1 MTSDSNKASHDLSSE
16 HINNKERENAHCMQL
31 MDRKQEVTEGL
42 QNNNI
47 DPCILPQLTRSDINW
62 YRLKFHEN
70 LLLNI
75 LQNGYHKTYS
85 ELFNLIDYEEKR
97 RINAGISSPYW
108 TIQPLTERHQLLCE
122 MMTHLMNAENFNHS
136 NQIEEVYKE
145 NLYLAGLFQSNIN
158 DHWLLDIY
166 LQKCLKIVNKGYLAI
181 KNMITTKLQMNN
193 IDKTR
198 LDNLTEIKQTLKKRL
213 FEAIYHNA
221 TYLFETGKYL
231 QSLELYKQLQK
242 KLEKHKN
249 ILQPSI
255 NPFDKQQIN
264 IPLYIVC
271 YEQICRIILTIYQ
284 PNKDYQMDELLL
296 NLNEALKYAEK
307 SENQK
312 LIGLCNKQISQVY
325 QVHEEYEMAH
335 KVAEQYFD
343 IAERSNDI
351 LEKIEACKLL
361 GSINEN
367 LSKLDEAEQNY
378 ITIIEYTKLL
388 HNNTEKLSE
397 AYELLAKF
405 YIFNTNKYDLAKLAS
420 ENGLNYAQINETII
434 YNQLKLWYS
443 ISKSKLMEPHYL
455 NMIIAAQY
463 NSTDMID
470 LIKWK
475 DTHYNLPIFDKDH
488 FREVTYDSFT
498 KKRNE
503 INQSHST
510 HALNS

>member
-1 MTSDSNKASHDLSSE
+1 
-16 HINNKERENAHCMQL
+16 MQ
-31 MDRKQEVTEGL
+31 
-42 QNNNI
+42 
-47 DPCILPQLTRSDINW
+47 P

-166 LQKCLKIVNKGYLAI
+166 LQKCLKIVNKG
-181 KNMITTKLQMNN
+181 
-193 IDKTR
+193 
-198 LDNLTEIKQTLKKRL
+198 
-213 FEAIYHNA
+213 
-221 TYLFETGKYL
+221 KYP

-307 SENQK
+307 
-312 LIGLCNKQISQVY
+312 Y
-325 QVHEEYEMAH
+325 
-335 KVAEQYFD
+335 
-343 IAERSNDI
+343 
-351 LEKIEACKLL
+351 
-361 GSINEN
+361 
-367 LSKLDEAEQNY
+367 EAEQNY

-434 YNQLKLWYS
+434 YNQLKL
-443 ISKSKLMEPHYL
+443 
-455 NMIIAAQY
+455 
-463 NSTDMID
+463 
-470 LIKWK
+470 
-475 DTHYNLPIFDKDH
+475 
-488 FREVTYDSFT
+488 
-498 KKRNE
+498 
-503 INQSHST
+503 
-510 HALNS
+510 

>member
-1 MTSDSNKASHDLSSE
+1 MHYNPRQNIVTLILYLRLSKDLF
-16 HINNKERENAHCMQL
+16 R
-31 MDRKQEVTEGL
+31 
-42 QNNNI
+42 
-47 DPCILPQLTRSDINW
+47 

-158 DHWLLDIY
+158 DQWLLDIY
-166 LQKCLKIVNKGYLAI
+166 LQKCLKIVNKG
-181 KNMITTKLQMNN
+181 
-193 IDKTR
+193 
-198 LDNLTEIKQTLKKRL
+198 
-213 FEAIYHNA
+213 
-221 TYLFETGKYL
+221 KYP

-255 NPFDKQQIN
+255 NPFEKQQTN

-284 PNKDYQMDELLL
+284 PNKEYQMDELLL

-335 KVAEQYFD
+335 KLAEQYFD

-351 LEKIEACKLL
+351 LEKIEARKLL

-388 HNNTEKLSE
+388 HNNNTEKLSE

-475 DTHYNLPIFDKDH
+475 DTHYNLPTFDKDH
-488 FREVTYDSFT
+488 FREVTCKSVILFVWISVFGETLIYGQADQKRFRDFKVTAPTSVLHANVRSIHREFCT
-498 KKRNE
+498 KCGN
-503 INQSHST
+503 
-510 HALNS
+510 